1 MQFAVSQTHT
11 HTRARAHTRILL
23 YFFKITFNKKSI
35 EGQRAYMAERGKYY
49 AAANAALKRQRLS
62 HAALAEQHS
71 TKNGMVVCLLLTD
84 AMAYIFVFER
94 NIIQLLSHGNR
105 VGWMRARSFASEA
118 VAAADIA
125 REPLRFAARLCMAA
139 KEIAK
144 KARCPRDRPDIVGV
158 HLALPGKVS
167 GLRIIESKLMDSLVE
182 RRKIGCGYDNFDL
195 EDAFRGRIRSNLP
208 TAVTVQSSWVARAL
222 SSILHP
228 GCGDTVL
235 GIHLLSK
242 DSTLLSFVR
251 RMPCGDI
258 RVSLLPSTWLARAT
272 PNVL

>member
-1 MQFAVSQTHT
+1 M
-11 HTRARAHTRILL
+11 
-23 YFFKITFNKKSI
+23 KS
-35 EGQRAYMAERGKYY
+35 AMAERGKYY

-71 TKNGMVVCLLLTD
+71 TQNGMVVCLLLTD

-118 VAAADIA
+118 LAAADIA

-144 KARCPRDRPDIVGV
+144 KARGPRDRPDIVGV

-208 TAVTVQSSWVARAL
+208 TA
-222 SSILHP
+222 
-228 GCGDTVL
+228 
-235 GIHLLSK
+235 
-242 DSTLLSFVR
+242 
-251 RMPCGDI
+251 
-258 RVSLLPSTWLARAT
+258 
-272 PNVL
+272 